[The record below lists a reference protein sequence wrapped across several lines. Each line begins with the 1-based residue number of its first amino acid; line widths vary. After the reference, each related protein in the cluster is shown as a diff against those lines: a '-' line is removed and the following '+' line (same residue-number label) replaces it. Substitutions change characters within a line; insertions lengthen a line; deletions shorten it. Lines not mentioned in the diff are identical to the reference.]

1 MIIIFING
9 LLDKSKI
16 HVTNDRKVG
25 PFDTEHK
32 FSKYTENGE
41 RTLLLIIALM
51 MIMFIE
57 VMMTMVVM
65 MMAISMMDDCHATGT
80 ALLDYQRQALDKNI
94 KQALAV
100 HRREVKAEKKAA
112 KLALN
117 LPKTSSKRNVGE
129 RY

>member
-1 MIIIFING
+1 MIIFING

-16 HVTNDRKVG
+16 HVAKDRKVG

-51 MIMFIE
+51 MIMFME
-57 VMMTMVVM
+57 VMM

-80 ALLDYQRQALDKNI
+80 ALLDYQKQALDKNI

>member
-1 MIIIFING
+1 MIIFING

-16 HVTNDRKVG
+16 HVAKDRKVG

-51 MIMFIE
+51 MIMFME
-57 VMMTMVVM
+57 VMML
-65 MMAISMMDDCHATGT
+65 MAISMMDDCHDTGT
-80 ALLDYQRQALDKNI
+80 ALLDYQKQALDKNI

>member
-1 MIIIFING
+1 MIIFING

-16 HVTNDRKVG
+16 HVAKDRKVG

-41 RTLLLIIALM
+41 RTLLLILALM
-51 MIMFIE
+51 MIMSME
-57 VMMTMVVM
+57 VMMM
-65 MMAISMMDDCHATGT
+65 MTTAISMMDDCHATGT
-80 ALLDYQRQALDKNI
+80 ALLDYQKQALDKNI

-100 HRREVKAEKKAA
+100 HRREVKAEKKVA

>member
-1 MIIIFING
+1 MIIFING

-16 HVTNDRKVG
+16 HVAKDRKVG

-41 RTLLLIIALM
+41 RTLLLILALM
-51 MIMFIE
+51 MIMSME
-57 VMMTMVVM
+57 VMMM
-65 MMAISMMDDCHATGT
+65 MMTMAISMMDDCHATGT
-80 ALLDYQRQALDKNI
+80 ALLDYQKQALDKNI

-117 LPKTSSKRNVGE
+117 LPKTSSKRNVSE